1 MTQAI
6 EEKMPFNNLFL
17 TPKAQDGDFAHEGE
31 PKEPQQRSNWQA

>member
-17 TPKAQDGDFAHEGE
+17 TPKAQDGDYSHEG
-31 PKEPQQRSNWQA
+31 